1 MRIHHLNCGSVRTID
16 PTYDGPASLPA
27 VNHCLLVET
36 DADGLVLVETGLGLG
51 DVRDPEAALGADWV
65 AMAQPA
71 LDEEETA
78 VRQVARLGYDPA
90 DVRHILLTHLDVDH
104 CGGLPDFPGARVHVL
119 AAELAAARAESPSYR
134 YRPAHW
140 SHEPDWVTYDLADA
154 GEAGPTGPIDLTG
167 PASPTVPA
175 GPTGPTVPS
184 GPAIPAGPAI
194 PTGSTDPTLP
204 TGPNDRP
211 SGSTGATGA
220 TGPAAPP
227 TAEDWYGFTSLRLEG
242 LPPEFRLV
250 PLGGHTAGHTGVA
263 VRGADRWLLHC
274 GDAYYYH
281 REMEA
286 AKEPHPLMDV
296 VQTSSQVHRDLR
308 IGTQARLRE
317 LVRDHG
323 DEVTVFSAH
332 DPWEFARLA
341 AGRA

>member
-1 MRIHHLNCGSVRTID
+1 MRIHHLNCGSVRTVD

-51 DVRDPEAALGADWV
+51 DVRDPEVTLGADWV

-78 VRQVARLGYDPA
+78 IRQVARLGYDPA

-119 AAELAAARAESPSYR
+119 AAELAAARAEAPSYR
-134 YRPAHW
+134 YRSAHW
-140 SHEPDWVTYDLADA
+140 AHEPDWVTYSFPSDPDPDP
-154 GEAGPTGPIDLTG
+154 GTG
-167 PASPTVPA
+167 PAPA
-175 GPTGPTVPS
+175 PDPS
-184 GPAIPAGPAI
+184 DDWFGFA
-194 PTGSTDPTLP
+194 SH
-204 TGPNDRP
+204 RP
-211 SGSTGATGA
+211 
-220 TGPAAPP
+220 
-227 TAEDWYGFTSLRLEG
+227 EG
-242 LPPEFRLV
+242 LPEEFRLV

-263 VRGADRWLLHC
+263 VRDADRWLLHC

-281 REMEA
+281 REVEE
-286 AKEPHPLMDV
+286 AKEVHPVMDV
-296 VQTSSQVHRDLR
+296 VQTRSQVHRDLR

-332 DPWEFARLA
+332 DPWEFARLTG
-341 AGRA
+341 GRV

>member
-1 MRIHHLNCGSVRTID
+1 MRIHHLNCGSVRTVD

-36 DADGLVLVETGLGLG
+36 DAHGLVLVETGLGLG
-51 DVRDPEAALGADWV
+51 DVREPEATLGADWV

-90 DVRHILLTHLDVDH
+90 DVRHVLLTHLDVDH

-119 AAELAAARAESPSYR
+119 AAELAAARAEAPNHR

-140 SHEPDWVTYDLADA
+140 AHEPDWVTYQPADA
-154 GEAGPTGPIDLTG
+154 HA
-167 PASPTVPA
+167 
-175 GPTGPTVPS
+175 
-184 GPAIPAGPAI
+184 
-194 PTGSTDPTLP
+194 DP
-204 TGPNDRP
+204 
-211 SGSTGATGA
+211 GADHGA
-220 TGPAAPP
+220 V
-227 TAEDWYGFTSLRLEG
+227 EDWFGFDGLRPEG

-263 VRGADRWLLHC
+263 VRDADRWLLHC

-281 REMEA
+281 REMA
-286 AKEPHPLMDV
+286 DAKEPHPLMDV
-296 VQTSSQVHRDLR
+296 VQTRSQVHRDLR

-332 DPWEFARLA
+332 DPWEYARLA
-341 AGRA
+341 AAPV